1 MTNIK
6 TYNHNLWDHGIT
18 QGYCVKGTI
27 YISGQFS
34 YDKNGMFVG
43 KENIEAQTLQTFE
56 NLDRVLVELGATKS
70 NIAYVEIFLTN
81 PQEHSETVIDL
92 FKEYLGQHRPAGSL
106 IGVTYLAFPEQLIE
120 VKAIAHT
127 D

>member
-18 QGYCVKGTI
+18 QGYSVKGTI

-34 YDKNGMFVG
+34 YDKNGIFVG
-43 KENIEAQTLQTFE
+43 KEDIEVQTLQTFE

>member
-1 MTNIK
+1 MKLRLCKHLRTLI
-6 TYNHNLWDHGIT
+6 
-18 QGYCVKGTI
+18 GYWWNWELR
-27 YISGQFS
+27 
-34 YDKNGMFVG
+34 KN
-43 KENIEAQTLQTFE
+43 
-56 NLDRVLVELGATKS
+56 